1 MEVKVIN
8 MNSGD
13 FGRVFKVIRMNF
25 DNIMVNYPNMSGVR
39 SFSFND
45 VECISENDIDKFLIN
60 NRSFLKIKLKRGISV
75 LFYNALY
82 ESLKLEI
89 KEEVKDL
96 ILLRDKYKIYKS
108 KVWEKEMLLFINN
121 KFPLE
126 VRASGKNFKK
136 NGYSININK
145 IEKEDFLEICCGEI
159 KIIEEQINLKKCL
172 LSSLKEARDHIEETH
187 EM

>member
-1 MEVKVIN
+1 MKVKVIN
-8 MNSGD
+8 ENSRY
-13 FGRVFKVIRMNF
+13 FGGIFKVIRMNF
-25 DNIMVNYPNMSGVR
+25 DNIMVNYQDVGGAK

-45 VECISENDIDKFLIN
+45 VECVSENEIDEFLIK
-60 NRSFLKIKLKRGISV
+60 NRNFLKIKLKRGISV

-82 ESLKLEI
+82 ESLELEI
-89 KEEVKDL
+89 KEEIKEL
-96 ILLRDKYKIYKS
+96 SLLRDKNKLHKN
-108 KVWEKEMLLFINN
+108 KVWEKEMLLLINN

-145 IEKEDFLEICCGEI
+145 MERDNFLEVCYGEI
-159 KIIEEQINLKKCL
+159 EIIEDQINLKKGI
-172 LSSLKEARDHIEETH
+172 LSSLKEAIDYIQEAH